1 MKKRLRKYKV
11 NNAKKRVISSAIVFA
26 LLMSDFP
33 MPEFSELIEKKTS
46 SAFSLEASAEIVY
59 DRSEYTK
66 HYINE
71 GVDTGYILI
80 ESWDDLVWYSQS
92 YHNYSLGTVYS
103 TDIEHEKDILFL
115 NFGESQG
122 NNYNLNGK
130 NYVPIGNDNKPFEG
144 RIIFSNSSATNTF
157 NVPESLFGTISE
169 KVSIKNQTETAVKQ
183 IKLTRTGTGS
193 GDVLFARKVISDDN
207 SETCADWDI
216 IFDKFDNSSAISY
229 AGLIGE
235 IEAGANVQITYE
247 NNSILTKSNLEAKA
261 TSSDTEGKPVDAGA
275 LCGKMGARATLTATY
290 SGSNTDYNITSAN
303 GNAGGLVGSMEV
315 GSALTVTTSNL
326 QGASAWVSAS
336 NGYAGGI
343 VGKNDGGTVTIIP
356 SSGTTYTVS
365 QIIHGKDG
373 SGGLFGY
380 YAPPSAATAELD
392 IRNYSVN
399 CKLEQAV
406 SETGFSG
413 GIIGVIE
420 NAPADPTGRVGG
432 SLTIIG
438 KSDGTTVVTSTH
450 VSQINTVT
458 GKDTGYKAEAYGGL
472 IGSYKASDTSY
483 SLNIKNVSTT
493 PTNTLAASVY
503 GGGIGKIIDASYV
516 KFETFK
522 LNSAAGDRSGTF
534 GGLVADSPN
543 GYIYADGS
551 TTNSNCTG
559 IVIGSS
565 VIDGF
570 TGGGLV
576 GNLGDGVLGIKD
588 TINVSNAKPTADDT
602 NGHLVGTR
610 DNALIYADGTPSYTM
625 SNIEVDNVGSWGD
638 IVVIDGT
645 KLKKNATLDNLNV
658 FSESNHII
666 TIDSVTPTAIAN
678 AADYAKAS
686 LLYQIDVTK
695 NDFIANT
702 SSLTSSTSAPLNLTF
717 GADIN
722 LTGTGLRGITRDNGT
737 DRVSYSGTISG
748 GHTITL
754 DIKNVGGSNRPVY
767 RKKYIGMLGI
777 ADTVT
782 INNTTFSGTIL
793 SKNERTTD
801 KDTICYLGSAAAQI
815 KTSFIVS
822 NCNTASG
829 LSITMTGS
837 KDVISGRLI
846 GEAESAIGTITISGS
861 TYDGNI
867 TGNNKTTVGGTI
879 GKIAGAASGAVWSFN
894 GITLRGNVKGIQHVG
909 GLISDV
915 EGSGN
920 ATIKLGNSSSVV
932 ADNSLLIEGNSSDSM
947 GGLLGYSWSKAD
959 VKVTDVVV
967 SGHPTVKQKSSG
979 GTAGLVYSATGHW
992 IITKL
997 YLGYT
1002 DEEDYS
1008 HAIKMLTSTAGS
1020 VGMIVNS
1027 GKIGNDGI
1035 YLELPAG
1042 YDYRLAYYSAETG
1055 GSAFKSGGVFDEI
1068 CAYSADS
1075 GKIMTNGQGIV
1086 SISTYDGTNSS
1097 SYKLKMGS
1105 TSNSDN
1111 TNTGISYQAQTTQG
1125 STSNPN
1131 TRYYYNL
1138 DLIDIGDDSS
1148 NKRAFSNL
1156 SSASDKFMRWGVLRY
1171 AASNIQKWFKANN
1184 NDSFSFSASD
1194 NYDMRGYSWYPIN
1207 IDSNAVNIKGTFTFY
1222 NEEFTETEGAKAAV
1236 NDITNRWKPLESNQH
1251 KMMHNGIFNDVKAN
1265 ITIDGA
1271 LTLAGTIGAIDST
1284 SGTGALVYGTVSGTA
1299 EANGTTVINS
1309 TSGSISLDGIKVWN
1323 LDTYGSYAPLL
1334 INKASDYVTM
1344 NINEVST
1351 TSAYRTSDTTTSVA
1365 ATSLI
1370 GKAGTR
1376 DTATETT
1383 PISQGISVNFV
1394 NIKLDGRNSEN
1405 NNVYDKDR
1413 YNTTKSIFSNSILLE
1428 QLIGSFGTY
1437 NFDYDSDWG
1446 TGTPHKVTYGRELG
1460 YTTSGQYP
1468 NQELWYQNEKA
1479 SGGKERYVR
1488 PDTAPLDS
1496 GSTQYSGFTDSSS
1509 YTFLP
1514 YVASVSTKAQIDG
1527 KTGFKFQLMVNHQ
1540 PSDRIYGCGTYND
1553 PYIITSATDL
1563 INISKFINNDLNLSG
1578 KIYVDDTKDGWCN
1591 ATDAEHLRT
1600 EHIEYTLGTSTCTT
1614 SASGKSNMTANDMR
1628 KYLASA
1634 YYQIRLSGAN
1644 QLVLSSSSGFLGLG
1658 TPDIPFS
1665 GVIDGGQNSTT
1676 TIVNETQYPLINYSG
1691 GCVVRNLIVTVNAT
1705 VTLDDATDSYDYITG
1720 GKSHG
1725 AYGAIIA
1732 VVEGG
1737 DNIIDNTQVTFGTS
1751 VINAK
1756 GKKAQFQ
1763 PIGGYVGVVV
1773 NGGVIFRN
1781 MTSGN
1786 ISGIT
1791 SSNVSAVKGGNW
1803 PQINYSDG
1811 NAIDSAAKLSE
1822 YTVNMTQSNNL
1833 LWLYVN
1839 PIIGRVINGYAVNIA
1854 SAYHPAYSD
1863 CIMNNGNKSYSITD
1877 ISLSGGSLTISGSNL
1892 TVPNGQ
1898 ALFLTSVIVNS
1909 GMGATKLGYTTT
1921 YTKRTAAYDKV
1932 GSNAAVPSSCPD
1944 YDTYA
1949 RNDTTSGPAY
1959 IIKNFA
1965 AGGSTLGSGGPWN
1978 ITLTSNGS
1986 FVLPDGFRGIGNFYQ
2001 NDTDL
2006 LLNVSDFNGNG
2017 VTITEN
2023 ILFYTYDDGSG
2034 KFDNMY
2040 YPNTEVEGETTYCST
2055 TDAGIGLFTKQPQV
2069 GGNYYNFILSGKIK
2083 SDVINHKTG
2092 VHIDYTGNI
2101 STSSVSG
2108 GNSDQKQVLSAGM
2121 LFGNFSGAGAK
2132 KVRNATPTHITNV
2145 ALVNVDV
2152 SAAKMAGGMIG
2163 IVPIGGSNNDARY
2176 VNLEIEIN
2184 SSTYNSSGIKVHGGL
2199 SAAGLLARYQ
2209 QGTCNINFNGNSF
2222 EIDEIVSDTKSNT
2235 DSYYYGVGGII
2246 GTLRADRE
2254 SPATP
2259 VTIKNVTL
2267 GDKNATKAIEVKCS
2281 KSECGINAGG
2291 LIGSLN
2297 RASATMDNC
2306 HVFNVSVSSNGSST
2320 HVGGAFGHMR
2330 TQCNVT
2336 VKDSSIESND
2346 TAKASITGNGYVG
2359 GFLGNSPNN
2368 TDKARNFT
2376 IEKSRIKGY
2385 TISGNTSGGIV
2396 GERDAIDATYYLKV
2410 SDFSIENCI
2419 IKGDTYAGGLIGHL
2433 SKPLNGYNILAKD
2446 LTFEPHTEGGTISNL
2461 GYLVAKNDSVV
2472 KLVGFSR
2479 QAEDPNDM
2487 VHAMTGGSSATNYG
2501 SGGYVIFADYM
2512 GTASYDNDDFTPEAN
2527 SKDAFSGMTSNT
2539 NVTPYAPYVSTSP
2552 FINIA
2557 NYNSVMQYLLSDG
2570 ASPLTSATFGRST
2583 QAFAKIYDDIAN
2595 NNNGYYEIPKAYLDT
2610 ENEYKSYTTKISSFK
2625 TEMGDKLAN
2634 GIDFPVL
2641 VLDKINKGEM
2651 TDFINHYINLLTN
2664 TSSTYNFATSANS
2677 TIYDVDIYKVIFNAA
2692 GDEISTITDVDTCLK
2707 VNAGTNATAQFY
2719 IESDDTDT
2727 AASTAQF
2734 TLMDV
2739 KFMNPSDTGTVAYHL
2754 YIPCYVRKLLEYDF
2768 DIHIDSGT
2776 TYDINKYTQL
2786 TENSLVENIGTP
2798 ITLEFAFTYLRS
2810 AAEWTEAVNSGDSL
2824 LTNYPKNLLF
2834 DNSTN
2839 VSSGS
2844 KPQFP
2849 ATTQMVLID
2858 TQNSSKAYYLD
2869 GLDNTSFAPSGDYRT
2884 LNFSSFVDL
2893 SNSRFSP
2900 VSFNDMLNVSVSQ
2913 NASGTLV
2920 QDNTNAIVKDT
2931 TTGIKYR
2938 MATDAEKNNNNIQK
2952 YSATVTFKKEGD
2964 TALSEHYF
2972 LTIYTPYSTDDVVY
2986 HYVIQANKDLGT
2998 EPYPSR
3004 ITTVSEGNAVH
3015 LYTGYIY
3022 NNHVYIDSLKV
3033 GGIENNVE
3041 ITAENNSIEASIHA
3055 TIGLTSSGEEN
3066 IRSTLSATSPPDIFQ
3081 SFLIKLNKDGNIGLA
3096 AASSVTVEDYM
3107 IGNKPVTH
3115 STLNPSWTSS
3125 EYTDIRIPNYIEMRN
3140 GVLLAR
3146 SLSEIPANGTLN
3158 VSAKATITFDND
3170 NGDIT
3175 AQFFPQTAKKY
3186 TTLIAYSNI
3195 ASSSEN
3201 TASSNVSASADT
3213 TVGGVKPQY
3222 YTKIEEKAILNY
3234 DALDI
3239 LADGSYLPQLG
3250 INANDPKDFKKLPA
3264 PIKTVASYN
3273 VENCQSA
3280 WQEANFIKIE
3290 IELKSKNDDYNTPLD
3305 IFDYIQESTFS
3316 IFDDEIAPG
3325 DIITTGTTSTK
3336 LVYIINKADLEHFYN
3351 DKVYRI
3357 PIDFKV
3363 YSGSGSSNNF
3373 ESSNRQYS
3381 NYGIF
3386 LKVSML
3392 QAANSASAVSGTEP
3406 EYNNNNYVKY
3416 TNARIYLEKLNP
3428 NKSAA

>member
-11 NNAKKRVISSAIVFA
+11 NIIKKRVISFTTAAVMLMGDIPIPAISSLVGKVSSLFA
-26 LLMSDFP
+26 
-33 MPEFSELIEKKTS
+33 TT
-46 SAFSLEASAEIVY
+46 ASADDTVTFY
-59 DRSEYTK
+59 DKTEYTK
-66 HYINE
+66 TYL
-71 GVDTGYILI
+71 DTGYIHI
-80 ESWDDLVWYSQS
+80 ESWDDLIWYSQS
-92 YHNYSLGTVYS
+92 YFNYSHGKYT
-103 TDIEHEKDILFL
+103 TTIEHEKDVLFI
-115 NFGESQG
+115 NFGSNQG

-130 NYVPIGNDNKPFEG
+130 NYVPIGNDSKPFEG
-144 RIIFSNSSATNTF
+144 RVVFSNSSAADTF
-157 NVPESLFGTISE
+157 NVPEALFGTISE
-169 KVSIKNQTETAVKQ
+169 KVSIKNQAENAVKQ

-193 GDVLFARKVISDDN
+193 GDVLFARKVKSDND
-207 SETCADWDI
+207 SDTYADWDI

-247 NNSILTKSNLEAKA
+247 NNSILTKSNLEANA
-261 TSSDTEGKPVDAGA
+261 TSSDPDGKPVDAGV
-275 LCGKMGARATLTATY
+275 LCGKMGAGATLTATY
-290 SGSNTDYNITSAN
+290 SGTNTDYNITSAN
-303 GNAGGLVGSMEV
+303 GNAGGLVGSMAV
-315 GSALTVTTSNL
+315 GSSLTVTTSNL

-343 VGKNDGGTVTIIP
+343 VGKNDGGTVTITP

-373 SGGLFGY
+373 TGGLFGY
-380 YAPPSAATAELD
+380 YAPPSLATAELD
-392 IRNYSVN
+392 ISNYSVN

-406 SETGFSG
+406 SETGIGVAG

-420 NAPADPTGRVGG
+420 NVPADPTGRVGG

-450 VSQINTVT
+450 VSQKDTVT

-483 SLNIKNVSTT
+483 SLNIKDVSTT

-576 GNLGDGVLGIKD
+576 GNLGDGVLGIKG

-678 AADYAKAS
+678 AADYAKVS

-695 NDFIANT
+695 NDFIANA

-717 GADIN
+717 GADID

-737 DRVSYSGTISG
+737 NRVSYSGEISG
-748 GHTITL
+748 GYKITL
-754 DIKNVGGSNRPVY
+754 DIKNIGGSDRPVY

-782 INNTTFSGTIL
+782 INNTTFSGSIL
-793 SKNERTTD
+793 SKNVRNS
-801 KDTICYLGSAAAQI
+801 KDDTPAYLGSAAAQV
-815 KTSFIVS
+815 KTSFNAS
-822 NCNTASG
+822 NCSTASG
-829 LSITMTGS
+829 LSITMTGTV
-837 KDVISGRLI
+837 DTISGRLI
-846 GEAESAIGTITISGS
+846 GQAEKSMGNITISGS

-867 TGNNKTTVGGTI
+867 TGNSKTTVGGTI
-879 GKIAGAASGAVWSFN
+879 GKIAGTASGAVWSFN
-894 GITLRGNVKGIQHVG
+894 GITLRGSVKGIQRVG
-909 GLISDV
+909 GLISDI
-915 EGSGN
+915 EGDGK
-920 ATIKLGNSSSVV
+920 ATIKLGNTSSVV

-959 VKVTDVVV
+959 VEVTDFIV
-967 SGHPTVKQKSSG
+967 SGHPTVDQKSSG
-979 GTAGLVYSATGHW
+979 GAAGLVYRATGHW
-992 IITKL
+992 TITKL

-1002 DEEDYS
+1002 DAEDNS
-1008 HAIKMLTSTAGS
+1008 HSIKMLTGTANS
-1020 VGMIVNS
+1020 VGMIVNK
-1027 GKIGNDGI
+1027 GKISSDGI
-1035 YLELPAG
+1035 YLELPSG
-1042 YDYRLAYYSAETG
+1042 YDYKLAYYTAETG
-1055 GSAFKSGGVFDEI
+1055 GSAFNSGGVFDEI

-1075 GKIMTNGQGIV
+1075 ASKIMNNGQGIV
-1086 SISTYDGTNSS
+1086 SISTYDGSNTS

-1105 TSNSDN
+1105 DDTA
-1111 TNTGISYQAQTTQG
+1111 NTGITYQAQTSQG
-1125 STSNPN
+1125 ATKNPN
-1131 TRYYYNL
+1131 VRYYYNL
-1138 DLIDIGDDSS
+1138 DKIKTGNTLTAAPEKLLG
-1148 NKRAFSNL
+1148 
-1156 SSASDKFMRWGVLRY
+1156 WGVYTY
-1171 AASNIQKWFKANN
+1171 AAGNIQSFFNN
-1184 NDSFSFSASD
+1184 SKNFAFSASD
-1194 NYDMRGYSWYPIN
+1194 DYNMIGYSWYPVSLSDN
-1207 IDSNAVNIKGTFTFY
+1207 KSVAGTFTFY
-1222 NEEFTETEGAKAAV
+1222 NEEFTSTESAKTAS
-1236 NDITNRWKPLESNQH
+1236 NKWLPLDTNKSSQH
-1251 KMMHNGIFNDVKAN
+1251 FMMQNGLFYDVSADL
-1265 ITIDGA
+1265 TIENTV
-1271 LTLAGTIGAIDST
+1271 LKGTIGAIDNT
-1284 SGTGALVYGTVSGTA
+1284 TGTGALIYGNVSGTSKD
-1299 EANGTTVINS
+1299 TTVVSN
-1309 TSGSISLDGIKVWN
+1309 TGTISLAGIRVWN
-1323 LDTYGSYAPLL
+1323 LSTYSSYAPLL
-1334 INKASDYVTM
+1334 INKASDYVTFDIK
-1344 NINEVST
+1344 NVST
-1351 TSAYRTSDTTTSVA
+1351 TADYKRTTTGETPVTTTIDA

-1376 DTATETT
+1376 DTVTT
-1383 PISQGISVNFV
+1383 DSSGNQIPISQGITVNFSA
-1394 NIKLDGRNSEN
+1394 IKLDGRNAEYVSA
-1405 NNVYDKDR
+1405 YGTTPDR
-1413 YNTTKSIFSNSILLE
+1413 YNTTKSIFTRATLLE
-1428 QLIGSFGTY
+1428 QLIGSNGIY
-1437 NFDYDSDWG
+1437 NYTFDEDWG
-1446 TGTPHKVTYGRELG
+1446 TGTPHKVTYGKEVG
-1460 YTTSGQYP
+1460 YTTQGQYP
-1468 NQELWYQNEKA
+1468 NQELWYKDEKA
-1479 SGGKERYVR
+1479 TGGKSRYTH

-1496 GSTQYSGFTDSSS
+1496 GSTRYTGFDS
-1509 YTFLP
+1509 FRP
-1514 YVASVSTKAQIDG
+1514 YVASFSTKADIDD
-1527 KTGFKFQLMVNHQ
+1527 KKGFKYQLMVNHQ
-1540 PSDRIYGCGTYND
+1540 PSDKIAGCGTYND

-1563 INISKFINNDLNLSG
+1563 VNISKFINSSSNLNG
-1578 KIYVDDTKDGWCN
+1578 TINYDVDKDGWCDS
-1591 ATDAEHLRT
+1591 TTVGETTTLYT
-1600 EHIEYTLGTSTCTT
+1600 EHFEYTLNGTSAATC
-1614 SASGKSNMTANDMR
+1614 SGQSNVTADDMR

-1658 TPDIPFS
+1658 TSDIPFS

-1676 TIVNETQYPLINYSG
+1676 TIVNETQYPLIYYSG

-1705 VTLDDATDSYDYITG
+1705 VTLDDATDSYDYITE
-1720 GKSHG
+1720 GKTHG

-1781 MTSGN
+1781 MTTGN

-1791 SSNVSAVKGGNW
+1791 SSNVSAVKGNEW

-1811 NAIDSAAKLSE
+1811 NPINTAAKLSE
-1822 YTVNMTQSNNL
+1822 YTVNMTQPNNL

-1854 SAYHPAYSD
+1854 SEYHPAYSD

-1921 YTKRTAAYDKV
+1921 YTKRTADYNNV
-1932 GSNAAVPSSCPD
+1932 GSNAVAYTLCSD
-1944 YDTYA
+1944 FNTYA
-1949 RNDTTSGPAY
+1949 KNDTTTGTAY
-1959 IIKNFA
+1959 IIDNFA
-1965 AGGSTLGSGGPWN
+1965 TDGSTLGSGGPWN

-2001 NDTDL
+2001 NDKDL

-2017 VTITEN
+2017 VTINEN
-2023 ILFYTYDDGSG
+2023 IIFYTYDDGSG
-2034 KFDNMY
+2034 IFDNKY
-2040 YPNTEVEGETTYCST
+2040 YPNDGVEGETTFCST
-2055 TDAGIGLFTKQPQV
+2055 TDAGIGLFTKQPQA
-2069 GGNYYNFILSGKIK
+2069 GANYYNFKLSGKIK
-2083 SDVINHKTG
+2083 SDVINHITG
-2092 VHIDYTGNI
+2092 VHIDYTGN
-2101 STSSVSG
+2101 TNADKVGG
-2108 GNSDQKQVLSAGM
+2108 GNSDQNQVLSAGM

-2132 KVRNATPTHITNV
+2132 KERNATPTYITNV

-2152 SAAKMAGGMIG
+2152 SAAKMAGGLIG
-2163 IVPIGGSNNDARY
+2163 IVPIGGNSNDARY
-2176 VNLEIEIN
+2176 ANLEIKITD
-2184 SSTYNSSGIKVHGGL
+2184 STYNSSGIKVHGGL
-2199 SAAGLLARYQ
+2199 SAAGLIARYQ
-2209 QGTCNINFNGNSF
+2209 QGTCNIDFNGNRF
-2222 EIDEIVSDTKSNT
+2222 DITEIVSDTKSDT
-2235 DSYYYGVGGII
+2235 DSYHYGVGGIV
-2246 GTLRADRE
+2246 GTLRADRN

-2259 VTIKNVTL
+2259 VTIKNITL
-2267 GDKNATKAIEVKCS
+2267 GDINATKAIEVKCS
-2281 KSECGINAGG
+2281 ASGKGINAGG

-2297 RASATMDNC
+2297 RASATMENC
-2306 HVFNVSVSSNGSST
+2306 HVYNISVSSNGTNT

-2330 TQCNVT
+2330 TECNVT

-2346 TAKASITGNGYVG
+2346 TVKASIIGNGYVG
-2359 GFLGNSPNN
+2359 GFLGNSPNSK
-2368 TDKARNFT
+2368 DKALNF
-2376 IEKSRIKGY
+2376 IVEKSRIKGY
-2385 TISGNTSGGIV
+2385 TISGVTSGGIV
-2396 GERDAIDATYYLKV
+2396 GERDAKAEGNYLKV

-2446 LTFEPHTEGGTISNL
+2446 LTFEPHTEGGPIANL

-2479 QAEDPNDM
+2479 QADSSSTM
-2487 VHAMTGGSSATNYG
+2487 VQAMTGGSNATNYG

-2512 GTASYDNDDFTPEAN
+2512 GTASYDNSAFTPGEN
-2527 SKDAFSGMTSNT
+2527 SKNAFSGMTRST

-2552 FINIA
+2552 FANIA

-2610 ENEYKSYTTKISSFK
+2610 EDEYKSYTTKISSFK

-2739 KFMNPSDTGTVAYHL
+2739 KFMNPSATGTVAYHL

-2798 ITLEFAFTYLRS
+2798 ITLEFAFTYQRN
-2810 AAEWTEAVNSGDSL
+2810 AQEWTEAVNGGDSL
-2824 LTNYPKNLLF
+2824 LSNYPKSLLF
-2834 DNSTN
+2834 DNSTT
-2839 VSSGS
+2839 VTSGS

-2849 ATTQMVLID
+2849 STTKMVLID

-2869 GLDNTSFAPSGDYRT
+2869 GLNNTSFTPSGDYRT
-2884 LNFSSFVDL
+2884 LNFSSFADL
-2893 SNSRFSP
+2893 NSTGFTP
-2900 VSFNDMLNVSVSQ
+2900 VSFNDMLNVSVTPNS
-2913 NASGTLV
+2913 SGTLV
-2920 QDNTNAIVKDT
+2920 QDNNNAIVKDT
-2931 TTGIKYR
+2931 TTGTKYR
-2938 MATDAEKNNNNIQK
+2938 LATDADTALTK
-2952 YSATVTFKKEGD
+2952 YTATVTFKNEGD

-2972 LTIYTPYSTDDVVY
+2972 LTIYTPYSTADVVY
-2986 HYVIQANKDLGT
+2986 HYVVQANKDLGT
-2998 EPYPSR
+2998 DPYPSR
-3004 ITTVSEGNAVH
+3004 ITSESESNVVH

-3033 GGIENNVE
+3033 GGVENYEE

-3066 IRSTLSATSPPDIFQ
+3066 IRSTLSATTPPDIFQ
-3081 SFLIKLNKDGNIGLA
+3081 SFLIKLNKDGNVGLV
-3096 AASSVTVEDYM
+3096 AASSVTVENYK
-3107 IGNKPVTH
+3107 IGNKLVTD
-3115 STLNPSWTSS
+3115 STMNPSWTSA

-3140 GVLLAR
+3140 GVPLAR

-3158 VSAKATITFDND
+3158 VSAKATITFDN
-3170 NGDIT
+3170 NEGDIT
-3175 AQFFPQTAKKY
+3175 AQFFPQTAGKY

-3201 TASSNVSASADT
+3201 TASSNVSAYADT
-3213 TVGGVKPQY
+3213 TVGGTKPQY

-3239 LADGSYLPQLG
+3239 PADGSYLPQLG
-3250 INANDPKDFKKLPA
+3250 INANDPKDIKKLPA

-3280 WQEANFIKIE
+3280 WQAANFVKIE
-3290 IELKSKNDDYNTPLD
+3290 IELKSKNDDYEASLD
-3305 IFDYIQESTFS
+3305 IFDYIQESTFT
-3316 IFDDEIAPG
+3316 IFNGEIDSD
-3325 DIITTGTTSTK
+3325 DIITTGTTTNK
-3336 LVYIINKADLEHFYN
+3336 LVYIIDKVDLEQFYN

-3357 PIDFKV
+3357 PIDFNV

-3392 QAANSASAVSGTEP
+3392 QASNSPSAVSGTEP

-3416 TNARIYLEKLNP
+3416 TNARIYLEKVNP
-3428 NKSAA
+3428 NKSA